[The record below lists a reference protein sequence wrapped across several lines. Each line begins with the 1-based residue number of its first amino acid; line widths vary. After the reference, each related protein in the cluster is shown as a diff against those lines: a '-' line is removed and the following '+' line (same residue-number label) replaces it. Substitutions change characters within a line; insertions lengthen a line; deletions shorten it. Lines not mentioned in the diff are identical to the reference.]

1 MLGDGRRYAEGR
13 GRIAMDIDAGLTD
26 GSSLSRCPTWT
37 ATELPGGSHDS
48 HSGLRSYP
56 FEPFTGDLPAEL
68 LEMVVAE
75 PVSRVR
81 LPDGRPAW
89 LVLGY
94 QDCCTVLA
102 DPRFSRLPLGGDR
115 DPGRRR
121 SRAS

>member
-1 MLGDGRRYAEGR
+1 M
-13 GRIAMDIDAGLTD
+13 TVV
-26 GSSLSRCPTWT
+26 S
-37 ATELPGGSHDS
+37 EL
-48 HSGLRSYP
+48 RNYP

-68 LEMVVAE
+68 LDMVVSD

-102 DPRFSRLPLGGDR
+102 DSRFSRLPLGATGT
-115 DPGRRR
+115 PEGVVP
-121 SRAS
+121 AS